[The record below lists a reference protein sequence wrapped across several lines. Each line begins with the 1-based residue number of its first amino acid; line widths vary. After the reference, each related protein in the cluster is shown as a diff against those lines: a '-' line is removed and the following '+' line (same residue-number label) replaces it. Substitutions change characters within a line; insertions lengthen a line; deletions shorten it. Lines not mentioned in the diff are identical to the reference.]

1 MNDFTNKDTLKLGL
15 LMFALFFGA
24 GNLIFPPLVGQ
35 LAGGN
40 VWIAIAGF
48 LITGVGLPFLGVVA
62 VAMSGSQLR
71 DLAGKAHPL
80 FGLVFAIIVYLA
92 LGPLFAVPR
101 TATVTFEMGLAP
113 FTSDSAERIAL
124 LLFTVLFFAVTAW
137 LSMKPSKLVDRFGN
151 VLTPVLLVL
160 VTFIVTVG
168 IIRPA
173 GTIGPPQEPYIQNPF
188 IKGFIEGYLTMDA
201 MAALV
206 FGIVII
212 NAIKAKGVSDKK
224 VTLAITMKAGAFAV
238 AGLCLVYAGLAYL
251 GTTSRLVA
259 PDAANGGEILTQL
272 VYSLLGTTG
281 QVLLGLAVLL
291 ACLTTSVGLASSCAA
306 FFSDTFPKFS
316 YRLVVLIICIFSA
329 FIANIGLTQLIEIT
343 LPVLIGV
350 YPLAIVLITISF
362 FHNWFNG
369 HREVY
374 LFALAAAGFIGF
386 FDMLKAFGLPIAP
399 VTDML
404 RHLPLYEEG
413 IGWILPAIVFA
424 GIGFVIA
431 SVRKCAHQ

>member
-1 MNDFTNKDTLKLGL
+1 MNDFSNKETLKLGL

-24 GNLIFPPLVGQ
+24 GNMIFPPLVGQ

-80 FGLVFAIIVYLA
+80 FGLVFAIVVYLA
-92 LGPLFAVPR
+92 LGPFFAVPR

-113 FTSDSAERIAL
+113 FVSDSAKRMAL

-137 LSMKPSKLVDRFGN
+137 LSLKPNKLVDRFGN
-151 VLTPVLLVL
+151 VLTPVLLAL
-160 VTFIVTVG
+160 VAFIVIAG
-168 IIRPA
+168 IIKPA
-173 GTIGPPQEPYIQNPF
+173 GTSGPPQEPYIQHPF

-206 FGIVII
+206 FGIVVI
-212 NAIKAKGVSDKK
+212 NAIKARGISDRR
-224 VTLAITMKAGAFAV
+224 VTLAITMKAGVFAV
-238 AGLCLVYAGLAYL
+238 VGLCLVYVGLAYL

-259 PDAANGGEILTQL
+259 PNAANGGEILTQL

-281 QVLLGLAVLL
+281 QVLLGTAVFL
-291 ACLTTSVGLASSCAA
+291 ACMTTSVGLVSSCAA
-306 FFSDTFPKFS
+306 FFSGTFPKLT
-316 YRLVVLIICIFSA
+316 YRYVVLIVCVFST
-329 FIANIGLTQLIEIT
+329 FIANIGLTHLISLT
-343 LPVLIGV
+343 LPVLIGI

-369 HREVY
+369 YREVY
-374 LFALAAAGFIGF
+374 LFALAAAGFVGF
-386 FDMLKAFGLPIAP
+386 FDMLKAFGLPISP
-399 VTDML
+399 IVHVL

-413 IGWILPAIVFA
+413 IGWIVPAIVF
-424 GIGFVIA
+424 GVIGFVIG
-431 SVRKCAHQ
+431 SIRKRARQ

>member
-1 MNDFTNKDTLKLGL
+1 MKDFSSKETLKLGL

-24 GNLIFPPLVGQ
+24 GNMIFPPLLGQ
-35 LAGGN
+35 LAGEN
-40 VWIAIAGF
+40 IWITIAGF
-48 LITGVGLPFLGVVA
+48 LITGVGLPFLGIVA
-62 VAMSGSQLR
+62 IAMTGSQLK

-80 FGLVFAIIVYLA
+80 FGFVFAIVVYLA
-92 LGPLFAVPR
+92 LGPFFGVPR
-101 TATVTFEMGLAP
+101 TATVSFEMGMAP
-113 FTSDSAERIAL
+113 FISDSAEKMGL
-124 LLFTVLFFAVTAW
+124 VLFTVVFFAVTAW
-137 LSMKPSKLVDRFGN
+137 LSLKPNKLVDRFGN
-151 VLTPVLLVL
+151 VLTPVLLAL
-160 VTFIVTVG
+160 VAFIVTVG
-168 IIRPA
+168 IIKPA
-173 GTIGPPQEPYIQNPF
+173 GTSGPPQKQYIQNPF
-188 IKGFIEGYLTMDA
+188 INGFIEGYLTMDA
-201 MAALV
+201 IAALV
-206 FGIVII
+206 FGIIVI
-212 NAIKAKGVSDKK
+212 NAIKARGISDRK
-224 VTLAITMKAGAFAV
+224 TITAITMKSGFIAV
-238 AGLCLVYAGLAYL
+238 TGLCLVYIGLAYL

-259 PDAANGGEILTQL
+259 PNAANGGEILTQL
-272 VYSLLGTTG
+272 AYSLLGTPG

-306 FFSDTFPKFS
+306 FFSDTFPKLS
-316 YRLVVLIICIFSA
+316 YRFVVLIICIFSA
-329 FIANIGLTQLIEIT
+329 FIANIGLTQLIELT

-399 VTDML
+399 VADVL

-424 GIGFVIA
+424 VIGFVIA
-431 SVRKCAHQ
+431 SVRKGAGQ